1 MQVSLRPP
9 SPAAMDSSSK
19 LNVLGVDFL
28 SVSMDEAIEL
38 LNGVIAGGDKQTV
51 SFINADC
58 LNISCKDPSYKEIL
72 NAQDIVLPDG
82 AGIDI
87 ACRMNGERLVA
98 NLNGTDL
105 IPKMWEAAP
114 KTGYSFYMLG
124 AAPGVT
130 ERMRQ
135 NIEQMYPGI
144 NIVGNHH
151 GYFDHETEAD
161 EIIEKINQCNP
172 NVVLVAFGAP
182 IQEKWIHKNKDK
194 INSNLI
200 IGVGGLFDFYSGDKK
215 RAPKWMRKVGFEW
228 AYRLFLEPGRLW
240 RRYLIGNPLFMLRV
254 IGARR
259 SGRAEA

>member
-1 MQVSLRPP
+1 VSP
-9 SPAAMDSSSK
+9 
-19 LNVLGVDFL
+19 NECV
-28 SVSMDEAIEL
+28 
-38 LNGVIAGGDKQTV
+38 
-51 SFINADC
+51 
-58 LNISCKDPSYKEIL
+58 
-72 NAQDIVLPDG
+72 
-82 AGIDI
+82 
-87 ACRMNGERLVA
+87 
-98 NLNGTDL
+98 
-105 IPKMWEAAP
+105 
-114 KTGYSFYMLG
+114 
-124 AAPGVT
+124 
-130 ERMRQ
+130 
-135 NIEQMYPGI
+135 
-144 NIVGNHH
+144 
-151 GYFDHETEAD
+151 FDHETEAD